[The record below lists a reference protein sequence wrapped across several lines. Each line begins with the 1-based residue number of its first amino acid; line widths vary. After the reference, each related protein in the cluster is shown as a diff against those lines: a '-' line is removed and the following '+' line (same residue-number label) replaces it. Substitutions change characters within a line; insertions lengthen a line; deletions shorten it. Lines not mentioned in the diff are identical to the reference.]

1 MVHIYN
7 EILLRHVVDFW
18 SLSCVLP
25 FMTSWTAIHQSL
37 LSFYLLEFAQILS
50 IESVMLYNHLIL
62 WCPLLLL
69 PSNSP
74 SINIFSSESALLIRW
89 PKYWS
94 FSFSISPSNG
104 FSELISFRIDWF
116 DLLAV
121 QGTAMSLLQQNN
133 LKGSIIQ
140 CSAFFMV
147 QISNTSMTT
156 GKEHSFDYSD
166 ICRQINIYFL
176 IHCLALSYL
185 SFIKTHCG

>member
-104 FSELISFRIDWF
+104 FSDFRILGLTGLISLQSKGLPWVFSSKTIWKDQLFSVQPSLWSKF
-116 DLLAV
+116 QIQAWLLE
-121 QGTAMSLLQQNN
+121 
-133 LKGSIIQ
+133 KSIALTIPT
-140 CSAFFMV
+140 FV
-147 QISNTSMTT
+147 GKLIST
-156 GKEHSFDYSD
+156 F
-166 ICRQINIYFL
+166 
-176 IHCLALSYL
+176 
-185 SFIKTHCG
+185 

>member
-25 FMTSWTAIHQSL
+25 FTTSWTAIHQSL
-37 LSFYLLEFAQILS
+37 LSSYLLEFAQILS
-50 IESVMLYNHLIL
+50 IGSVMLYNHLIL

-74 SINIFSSESALLIRW
+74 SISVFSSESALLIRW

-121 QGTAMSLLQQNN
+121 QGTAMSLL
-133 LKGSIIQ
+133 
-140 CSAFFMV
+140 
-147 QISNTSMTT
+147 
-156 GKEHSFDYSD
+156 
-166 ICRQINIYFL
+166 
-176 IHCLALSYL
+176 
-185 SFIKTHCG
+185 